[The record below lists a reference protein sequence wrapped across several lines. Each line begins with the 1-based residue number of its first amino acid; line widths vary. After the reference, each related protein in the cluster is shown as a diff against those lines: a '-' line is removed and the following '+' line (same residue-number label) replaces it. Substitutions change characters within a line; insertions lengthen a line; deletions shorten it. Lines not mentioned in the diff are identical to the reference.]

1 MATLLVITIFLPI
14 AGSIALAFVPR
25 DNPQMARGLAMGV
38 GLITL
43 AASLVLLSRFDS
55 AQKGPQFSTVTE
67 GHYGISWGGSLGE
80 NQTRPDIRVAFGLDG
95 LSLWMFV
102 LTSLLM
108 ITAMCS
114 SWTSVKERVAAH
126 FGFLLA
132 LETGLLGLFASL
144 DVILFYIFFE
154 FTLIPLFFLIG
165 IWGGPQRRRA
175 SVTFFLYTLAGSLLT
190 LLGVIA
196 LVVIHYNFTP
206 GKVLTFSIPE
216 LTNGLSSIN
225 WPAWRD
231 VGQWSSLDDIVRT
244 GPSVINWKCPQVIVF
259 LLLLAGFAVKVP
271 MFPVHTW
278 LPLAHVEAPT
288 AGSVVLAGV
297 LLKVGT
303 YGLLRFNLG
312 MTPLASLAL
321 FPFIATIAVI
331 GIIYGALAALA
342 QTDVKRLV
350 AYSSVSHM
358 GFIVLG
364 LFALNATGMEGGVI
378 QMLNHGLTTG
388 ALFACVGVIYERY
401 HTRSMDEMS
410 GLWKVMPLL
419 AFFFILASLGSA
431 ALPGLNGFV
440 GEFPILIGAYATSP
454 TAGVLAATGMILGA
468 YYLLWM
474 LRRVVFGPLRVPEAH
489 GDTHTTSHGHGV
501 DGHHGAPAA
510 CPPLGWHDIA
520 GLAPLMILI
529 VGIGVY
535 PRPIIEQIQPP
546 VHDLLN
552 NLELQRERIRADRT
566 DQTVREQPPSTPR
579 GGGKGSGAPPTPR
592 GGTKPGE
599 GGGANTKSAAPGPK
613 GVTKKGE
620 GEAKNRAGE
629 APHAKADTKKSDGA
643 APHGE
648 AEAKTSNGEAGH
660 KAGTAPQPKAESN
673 GKSGNSKK
681 GGS

>member
-43 AASLVLLSRFDS
+43 VASLALLAQFDP
-55 AQKGPQFSTVTE
+55 ARKGPQFSTINAR
-67 GHYGISWGGSLGE
+67 GQYGISWGGSPGE

-114 SWTSVKERVAAH
+114 SWTSIKDRVAAH

-216 LTNGLSSIN
+216 LTSGLSSIE

-231 VGQWSSLDDIVRT
+231 VGQWSNFDDILRS
-244 GPSVINWKCPQVIVF
+244 GPSVINWKSPQVIVF
-259 LLLLAGFAVKVP
+259 LLLLAGFAIKVP

-288 AGSVVLAGV
+288 AGSIVLAGV

-303 YGLLRFNLG
+303 YGLLRFNLA

-321 FPFIATIAVI
+321 FPIIATIAVI

-364 LFALNATGMEGGVI
+364 LFALNATAMEGGVI

-440 GEFPILIGAYATSP
+440 GEFPILIGSFAASP
-454 TAGVLAATGMILGA
+454 KAGVLAATGMILGA

-474 LRRVVFGPLRVPEAH
+474 LRRVVFGPLRVPEVH
-489 GDTHTTSHGHGV
+489 GEDSSHASSHEHAG
-501 DGHHGAPAA
+501 DDHHGAPAS

-520 GLAPLMILI
+520 GLAPLMFLI
-529 VGIGVY
+529 VAIGVY

-546 VHDLLN
+546 VNDLIN
-552 NLELQRERIRADRT
+552 NLQLQRERILADFHDKT
-566 DQTVREQPPSTPR
+566 AREAPRNTRR
-579 GGGKGSGAPPTPR
+579 GGGNNMGAPPVPR
-592 GGTKPGE
+592 GEPKKSE
-599 GGGANTKSAAPGPK
+599 GGGAHPK
-613 GVTKKGE
+613 GEAPHGRAKSEAGTKKGE
-620 GEAKNRAGE
+620 GEAGN
-629 APHAKADTKKSDGA
+629 KAGA
-643 APHGE
+643 AP
-648 AEAKTSNGEAGH
+648 
-660 KAGTAPQPKAESN
+660 QPRADK
-673 GKSGNSKK
+673 KSEDGNSKK
-681 GGS
+681 GGK